1 MNNEKIRE
9 LIQKNRFKYYE
20 VAQRIGI
27 TNTTFSVWLRTP
39 LSAERKKRVLTAID
53 ELKKEVN

>member
-9 LIQKNRFKYYE
+9 LIQKKRFKYYE

-39 LSAERKKRVLTAID
+39 LSDERKKRVLTAID